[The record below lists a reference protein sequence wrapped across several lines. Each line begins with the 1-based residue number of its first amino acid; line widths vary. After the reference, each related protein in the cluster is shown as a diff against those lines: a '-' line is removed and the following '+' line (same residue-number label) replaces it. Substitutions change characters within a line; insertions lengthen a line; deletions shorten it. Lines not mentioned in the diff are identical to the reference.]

1 MKTFNDNFSAQTN
14 EQAESKITSLLA
26 NSRQDNVLVES
37 KVVPLQ
43 ELTGLS
49 SRRGL
54 ENAII
59 CENQIVNVVSNSY
72 GHLPNEKFFL
82 GVEEKLIDADI
93 YYQQRSINRDNRSF
107 VVDYILA
114 DDRYKVEVKGDKVI
128 EVHLRPNPDPVMYDD
143 FWPIWSED
151 QKPPFENYV
160 RIPDADNETEMGR
173 LGFYVPKW

>member
-26 NSRQDNVLVES
+26 NSRQDNVLVTSE
-37 KVVPLQ
+37 VVPL
-43 ELTGLS
+43 EKLTGMP

-93 YYQQRSINRDNRSF
+93 YYPCHLSPQFCIGHLLGYNPQRMN
-107 VVDYILA
+107 DY
-114 DDRYKVEVKGDKVI
+114 RG
-128 EVHLRPNPDPVMYDD
+128 
-143 FWPIWSED
+143 
-151 QKPPFENYV
+151 
-160 RIPDADNETEMGR
+160 
-173 LGFYVPKW
+173 